1 MRRLAQRI
9 GLQLRQLCG
18 LGGLLAGAQLP
29 GGAVDLGQPRALVLL
44 RRLASVFLA
53 AMSLV
58 LVARGVGV

>member
-1 MRRLAQRI
+1 MSSCNASGGSRWAA
-9 GLQLRQLCG
+9 
-18 LGGLLAGAQLP
+18 LGAALHHKRS
-29 GGAVDLGQPRALVLL
+29 GQPRALVLL